1 MVRLARRLLS
11 LVCWGACVIVTVFV
25 VSFSPAF
32 ALSET
37 AAVSTSPAVN
47 VKYIHGAIKNLWDVD
62 IPYSPELKSDQY
74 VVNMRYLL
82 GMVDIANARLGA
94 VTTSYGTGEYA
105 TVGAVSKNTADKAIK
120 TLIQKPIE
128 FPFAATTTADTT
140 TFSFSITASGTFYV
154 DWGDGGDVDKY
165 VKTNTGSQTIS
176 HTYTTAGAYTVRLGG
191 RAKGY
196 YEVNTPAAISFSS
209 NKNLAGISG
218 SLGEIFPTLA
228 DGSQPR
234 FYRTFYNCTN
244 LTGSIPEILFTGITG
259 APTRSM
265 FEWMFY
271 GCRGL
276 TGSIPAGLFSGIS
289 GAPAPNMFDNTFG
302 GCSGLTGAIPENL
315 FAGISG
321 APASSMFKGTFR
333 YCSGLTGSIPAG
345 LFSGISGAP
354 APNMFDNT
362 FDVCTGLTGS
372 IPENLFAGISGAPA
386 SSMFSDTFYGC
397 RGLTGSI
404 PEKLFAGISGAPA
417 SSMFWRT
424 FFGCSGLIGSIPE
437 KLFGNIYGAPKSFM
451 FDGTFRDCRGLT
463 GVIPSGL
470 FGNLSGK
477 PAAEMFSYTF
487 YGCSGL
493 TGKIPEKLFGNIY
506 GAPAEF
512 MFDSTFYNCSGLTG
526 SIPSGLFGNISG
538 APARSMFDST
548 FKNCSGLTGK
558 SARNP
563 DGTPLYEVFPSATSD
578 HVGGMYTGTC
588 LADNASIPTTWGKNA
603 NCTYTE
609 PEPEYPFTATVE
621 ITSAKTYS
629 LDISAAGTFYV
640 NWGDGT
646 QYEKIV
652 KTDTTT
658 QNISH
663 TYSANGT
670 YTVKLGGLATGYS
683 TNEYTATIGGIA
695 GYSNFDNGIN
705 VTEITGSLGKVFP
718 TLADGSQPNFYGA
731 FMFGQMKTIPAELF
745 DGIHGAP
752 VENMFSGTFRSC
764 RLLTEIPA
772 GLFSG
777 IAGAPAENMFE
788 GTFASDSALTKL
800 PDGLFAGISGAPA
813 YAMFSQTFYNCSGL
827 TGSIP
832 SGLFG
837 NISGAPAVGMFQ
849 DTFSGCTGLTGEIPV
864 GLFGNL
870 SGSPAPNMFLYTFNN
885 CSGLTG
891 ASARNPDGTPLYDVF
906 PTATSNHV
914 ADMYNGTCFSDSASI
929 PDAWGKN
936 ASCVYSEPT
945 DEYPFVMTTT
955 PDTTTFSFKITAAG
969 TFNIDWGDGSDVETV
984 TGGGTYAQNTTH
996 TYSTPGTYTIRLGG
1010 LATEYDRA
1018 PMTPAISFASNKNL
1032 ATIDGNISKIF
1043 PVMGTNDR
1051 KRPRFYR
1058 IFYECTNLTGKIPD
1072 NLCADI
1078 SGAPGS
1084 YMYAEAFC
1092 GDTGLTGEIPLGL
1105 FGNLS
1110 GSPAN
1115 NMFSRTFNNCSGLT
1129 GASARNPDG
1138 TPLYEVFP
1146 SATSD
1151 HVGGMYTGTCLA
1163 DNASIPTTW
1172 GKNASCTYTEP
1183 EPAAAFTVT
1192 TVPNITSFEF
1202 ILGASGSFTI
1212 NWGDGNTEKI
1222 TRGTADKTYQT
1233 VSHTYATA
1241 GTYTIGFSGAA
1252 TEYPLLKSATSGEN
1266 IYDPVAIYFG
1276 GGDLTCKIASM
1287 SGKLGNIFPTLA
1299 DGSSPSFA
1307 QTFADCVQLTTIPA
1321 DLFDGVT
1328 RDSGQGMFM
1337 ATFADT
1343 AITEIP
1349 ENLFATVSAL
1359 GEESTFAYTFTG
1371 TKITTIPAG
1380 LFASIT
1386 GDAKRQAFMGTFQNC
1401 KNLTEIPAGLFDS
1414 LNLTNLNMN
1423 ADYGVF
1429 TETFAGCSSLTGPSA
1444 QTASGEYLYDVWS
1457 ANYVEELANG
1467 MYAGDEGLDDY
1478 ESMPDYLKEASE

>member
-1 MVRLARRLLS
+1 
-11 LVCWGACVIVTVFV
+11 
-25 VSFSPAF
+25 
-32 ALSET
+32 
-37 AAVSTSPAVN
+37 
-47 VKYIHGAIKNLWDVD
+47 
-62 IPYSPELKSDQY
+62 
-74 VVNMRYLL
+74 
-82 GMVDIANARLGA
+82 
-94 VTTSYGTGEYA
+94 
-105 TVGAVSKNTADKAIK
+105 
-120 TLIQKPIE
+120 
-128 FPFAATTTADTT
+128 
-140 TFSFSITASGTFYV
+140 
-154 DWGDGGDVDKY
+154 
-165 VKTNTGSQTIS
+165 
-176 HTYTTAGAYTVRLGG
+176 
-191 RAKGY
+191 
-196 YEVNTPAAISFSS
+196 
-209 NKNLAGISG
+209 
-218 SLGEIFPTLA
+218 
-228 DGSQPR
+228 
-234 FYRTFYNCTN
+234 
-244 LTGSIPEILFTGITG
+244 
-259 APTRSM
+259 M
-265 FEWMFY
+265 F
-271 GCRGL
+271 G
-276 TGSIPAGLFSGIS
+276 
-289 GAPAPNMFDNTFG
+289 
-302 GCSGLTGAIPENL
+302 
-315 FAGISG
+315 
-321 APASSMFKGTFR
+321 
-333 YCSGLTGSIPAG
+333 
-345 LFSGISGAP
+345 
-354 APNMFDNT
+354 
-362 FDVCTGLTGS
+362 
-372 IPENLFAGISGAPA
+372 
-386 SSMFSDTFYGC
+386 
-397 RGLTGSI
+397 
-404 PEKLFAGISGAPA
+404 
-417 SSMFWRT
+417 
-424 FFGCSGLIGSIPE
+424 
-437 KLFGNIYGAPKSFM
+437 
-451 FDGTFRDCRGLT
+451 
-463 GVIPSGL
+463 
-470 FGNLSGK
+470 
-477 PAAEMFSYTF
+477 
-487 YGCSGL
+487 
-493 TGKIPEKLFGNIY
+493 
-506 GAPAEF
+506 
-512 MFDSTFYNCSGLTG
+512 STFYNCSGLTG

-914 ADMYNGTCFSDSASI
+914 
-929 PDAWGKN
+929 
-936 ASCVYSEPT
+936 
-945 DEYPFVMTTT
+945 
-955 PDTTTFSFKITAAG
+955 
-969 TFNIDWGDGSDVETV
+969 
-984 TGGGTYAQNTTH
+984 
-996 TYSTPGTYTIRLGG
+996 
-1010 LATEYDRA
+1010 
-1018 PMTPAISFASNKNL
+1018 
-1032 ATIDGNISKIF
+1032 
-1043 PVMGTNDR
+1043 
-1051 KRPRFYR
+1051 
-1058 IFYECTNLTGKIPD
+1058 
-1072 NLCADI
+1072 
-1078 SGAPGS
+1078 
-1084 YMYAEAFC
+1084 
-1092 GDTGLTGEIPLGL
+1092 
-1105 FGNLS
+1105 
-1110 GSPAN
+1110 
-1115 NMFSRTFNNCSGLT
+1115 
-1129 GASARNPDG
+1129 
-1138 TPLYEVFP
+1138 
-1146 SATSD
+1146 
-1151 HVGGMYTGTCLA
+1151 GGMYTGTCLA
-1163 DNASIPTTW
+1163 DNASIPDVW
-1172 GKNASCTYTEP
+1172 GKNASCTYTKP
-1183 EPAAAFTVT
+1183 EPAAVFTVT

-1307 QTFADCVQLTTIPA
+1307 QTFADCAQLTTIPA

-1414 LNLTNLNMN
+1414 LNLTDLDMA

>member
-603 NCTYTE
+603 
-609 PEPEYPFTATVE
+609 
-621 ITSAKTYS
+621 
-629 LDISAAGTFYV
+629 
-640 NWGDGT
+640 
-646 QYEKIV
+646 
-652 KTDTTT
+652 
-658 QNISH
+658 
-663 TYSANGT
+663 
-670 YTVKLGGLATGYS
+670 
-683 TNEYTATIGGIA
+683 
-695 GYSNFDNGIN
+695 
-705 VTEITGSLGKVFP
+705 
-718 TLADGSQPNFYGA
+718 
-731 FMFGQMKTIPAELF
+731 
-745 DGIHGAP
+745 
-752 VENMFSGTFRSC
+752 
-764 RLLTEIPA
+764 
-772 GLFSG
+772 
-777 IAGAPAENMFE
+777 
-788 GTFASDSALTKL
+788 
-800 PDGLFAGISGAPA
+800 
-813 YAMFSQTFYNCSGL
+813 
-827 TGSIP
+827 
-832 SGLFG
+832 
-837 NISGAPAVGMFQ
+837 
-849 DTFSGCTGLTGEIPV
+849 
-864 GLFGNL
+864 
-870 SGSPAPNMFLYTFNN
+870 
-885 CSGLTG
+885 
-891 ASARNPDGTPLYDVF
+891 
-906 PTATSNHV
+906 
-914 ADMYNGTCFSDSASI
+914 
-929 PDAWGKN
+929 
-936 ASCVYSEPT
+936 
-945 DEYPFVMTTT
+945 
-955 PDTTTFSFKITAAG
+955 
-969 TFNIDWGDGSDVETV
+969 
-984 TGGGTYAQNTTH
+984 
-996 TYSTPGTYTIRLGG
+996 
-1010 LATEYDRA
+1010 
-1018 PMTPAISFASNKNL
+1018 
-1032 ATIDGNISKIF
+1032 
-1043 PVMGTNDR
+1043 
-1051 KRPRFYR
+1051 
-1058 IFYECTNLTGKIPD
+1058 
-1072 NLCADI
+1072 
-1078 SGAPGS
+1078 
-1084 YMYAEAFC
+1084 
-1092 GDTGLTGEIPLGL
+1092 
-1105 FGNLS
+1105 
-1110 GSPAN
+1110 
-1115 NMFSRTFNNCSGLT
+1115 
-1129 GASARNPDG
+1129 
-1138 TPLYEVFP
+1138 
-1146 SATSD
+1146 
-1151 HVGGMYTGTCLA
+1151 
-1163 DNASIPTTW
+1163 
-1172 GKNASCTYTEP
+1172 SCTYTEP